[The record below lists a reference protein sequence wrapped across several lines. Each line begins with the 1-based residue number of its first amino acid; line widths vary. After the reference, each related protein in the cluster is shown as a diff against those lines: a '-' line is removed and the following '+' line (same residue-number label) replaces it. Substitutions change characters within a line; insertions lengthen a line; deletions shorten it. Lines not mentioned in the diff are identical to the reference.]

1 MQVFATILNGLTL
14 GGLLFLVSSG
24 FTVMFGLMR
33 VLNLAHGAFYMWGA
47 LVGATVFEAS
57 RSFVI
62 ALLAAA
68 AAIALLGLV
77 TEVTLFR
84 RVRGKPIQ
92 EVLLTLGMGMVL
104 GDVALAIFGG
114 HPRRVPP
121 PDILSGSVDLLG
133 VTFPKYRLAL
143 LIIAG
148 LLYLGLYLALERTR
162 LGATIRAGVDDREM
176 LEALGTNI
184 KLLGTVVFV
193 TSAALIGATGLL
205 GAALLG
211 VYPGA
216 DIDILVLAVVVVII
230 GGLGSLDGAA
240 LGSIVVGLLFSFGSV
255 YTPALL
261 YFVIFGP
268 VIVFLFFRPHG
279 LRGVPG

>member
-1 MQVFATILNGLTL
+1 MQVLTAILNGLTL

-24 FTVMFGLMR
+24 FTIMFGLMR

-47 LVGATVFEAS
+47 LIGATVLAATG
-57 RSFVI
+57 SFLVG
-62 ALLAAA
+62 LLAAA
-68 AAIALLGLV
+68 LAIALLGFV
-77 TEVTLFR
+77 TELTLFR

-114 HPRRVPP
+114 HPRRVPA
-121 PDILSGSVDLLG
+121 PDLLSGRMDLFG
-133 VTFPKYRLAL
+133 ITFPRYRLAL
-143 LIIAG
+143 LVIG
-148 LLYLGLYLALERTR
+148 VLLYIALYVALEKTR

-193 TSAALIGATGLL
+193 AAAALVGASGLL
-205 GAALLG
+205 GATFLG

-240 LGSIVVGLLFSFGSV
+240 LGSVVVGLLFSFGSV
-255 YTPALL
+255 YTPAFL
-261 YFVIFGP
+261 YFILFGP

-279 LRGVPG
+279 LRGVPE

>member
-1 MQVFATILNGLTL
+1 MQVFTAVLNGLTL

-24 FTVMFGLMR
+24 FTIMFGLMR

-47 LVGATVFEAS
+47 LIGASVLTATG
-57 RSFVI
+57 SFLV
-62 ALLAAA
+62 ALLAATL
-68 AAIALLGLV
+68 AIALLGLV
-77 TEVTLFR
+77 TELTLFR

-104 GDVALAIFGG
+104 GDVALTLFGG
-114 HPRRVPP
+114 HPRRVPAP
-121 PDILSGSVDLLG
+121 GFLSGSVDLFG
-133 VTFPKYRLAL
+133 ITFPRYRLAL
-143 LIIAG
+143 LVMAL
-148 LLYLGLYLALERTR
+148 LLYIALYLALERTK

-193 TSAALIGATGLL
+193 ASAGLVGASGLL
-205 GAALLG
+205 GAAFLG
-211 VYPGA
+211 VYPGV
-216 DIDILVLAVVVVII
+216 DIDILVFAVVVVII

-240 LGSIVVGLLFSFGSV
+240 LGSAAVGLLFSFGSV
-255 YTPALL
+255 YTPAFL
-261 YFVIFGP
+261 YFIMFGP

-279 LRGVPG
+279 LRGLPA